1 MKILINHLSLIL
13 GVPLSASR
21 MNSLRLCVSVLK
33 VILIVLTISSLTYS
47 QSLINFQSGT
57 NIDVQSGASVC
68 ADSVILSG
76 TFTGGGSIC
85 GLLFSLNL
93 NAILEGFYDASTDI
107 MVSDTATVYLRSSV
121 SPYAIVDSD
130 KKILNSSGAGVFSFA
145 NAVNGTS
152 YYIVVTHRNSIETWS
167 GATSMF
173 SGGTLS
179 YNFVSAA
186 AQAYG
191 NNMKQVDAS
200 PVKYGI
206 YSGDVNQDGYVDLT
220 DVTLVFNDAGSF
232 SAGYIVTDLNGDN
245 IVDLT
250 DLTIAFNNSSSFVSV
265 IRP

>member
-1 MKILINHLSLIL
+1 MKIRFCITAFL
-13 GVPLSASR
+13 
-21 MNSLRLCVSVLK
+21 
-33 VILIVLTISSLTYS
+33 LTISSFTYS

-57 NIDVQSGASVC
+57 NIDVQPGASVC

-76 TFTGGGSIC
+76 TFTGGGTIC

-93 NAILEGFYDASTDI
+93 TTIIEGFYDASTDI

-130 KKILNSSGAGVFSFA
+130 KKLLNSSGAGTFSFA

-152 YYIVVTHRNSIETWS
+152 YYVVVTHRNSIETWS
-167 GATSMF
+167 GTALVF
-173 SGGTLS
+173 SGGTLT
-179 YNFVSAA
+179 YNFESSA

-191 NNMKQVDAS
+191 NNMKQVDAA

-206 YSGDVNQDGYVDLT
+206 YSGDVNQDGYIDLT
-220 DVTLVFNDAGSF
+220 DLTLVFNDASSF
-232 SAGYIVTDLNGDN
+232 LTGYVVTDVNGDN

-250 DLTIAFNNSSSFVSV
+250 DLTITYNNSSAFVSV
-265 IRP
+265 MKP